1 MAATLKVTHK
11 ALGAEVRRNPE
22 VDDDVVIDSEQIGS
36 VKMNG
41 TIELSV
47 GWPTER
53 LSPSSARERF
63 LPIFSPSSS
72 PGWR

>member
-11 ALGAEVRRNPE
+11 ALGAEVRRNP
-22 VDDDVVIDSEQIGS
+22 DDVVIDSGQIGS
-36 VKMNG
+36 VEMNG

-47 GWPTER
+47 GWLTER

>member
-11 ALGAEVRRNPE
+11 ALGAEVRRNP
-22 VDDDVVIDSEQIGS
+22 DDVVIDSEQIGS
-36 VKMNG
+36 VEMNG

-47 GWPTER
+47 GWLTER